1 MAECRF
7 VDLPTLTV
15 VGLEALCHGSDDVS
29 ALWMQFNVRLDEVM
43 SKGPLVSYGL
53 CEPVQGGLRY
63 LAGCEARPGAK
74 APSGMH
80 RWILPGQ
87 RYAVFTH
94 TGPVSDLPHTCNRAF
109 ATLSSQGIVPADD
122 VIIERYDERF
132 TGPVLS
138 GSQMEVLIPV
148 AERTEV

>member
-7 VDLPTLTV
+7 IDLPTLTV

-29 ALWMQFNVRLDEVM
+29 ALWLQFNVRMDEVM
-43 SKGPLVSYGL
+43 PRGTVVAYGL
-53 CEPVQGGLRY
+53 CEPTQGGLRY
-63 LAGCEARPGAK
+63 LAGCEARPGSSSPA
-74 APSGMH
+74 GMH

-94 TGPVSDLPHTCNRAF
+94 TGPVSELSRTCDRAF
-109 ATLSSQGIVPADD
+109 ATLSSQGIVPADE

-132 TGPVLS
+132 TGPVRP
-138 GSQMEVLIPV
+138 GSQLDVLIPV